1 MLAIIET
8 SVIIKYAEMY
18 VGKKGALSLP
28 IGLLIVYAK
37 AKFDNLPSDFLSVLK
52 QEFIND

>member
-1 MLAIIET
+1 MLAIVEA

-18 VGKKGALSLP
+18 AGKKGRLSLP
-28 IGLLIVYAK
+28 IGFLIVYAK